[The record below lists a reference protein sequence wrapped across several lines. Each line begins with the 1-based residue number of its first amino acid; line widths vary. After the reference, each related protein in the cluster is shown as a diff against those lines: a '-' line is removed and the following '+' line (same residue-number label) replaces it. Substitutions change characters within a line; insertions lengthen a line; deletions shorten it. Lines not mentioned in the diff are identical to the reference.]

1 MTVITK
7 LIFFPPFLIQATALR
22 NMGQTVPGL
31 LQYAKKLED
40 TTLTQNVSDF
50 PLTKSLPT
58 LASFASCNETPPSH
72 IPSFLPA
79 FPDPHTLMETAKF
92 VHKEHTT
99 HSRQQQ
105 VTEQQQ
111 QGEEALVNIEARQH
125 PESAPLQSAKEKL
138 GDGNTTTNN
147 TENAV
152 EEGNAF
158 LAPVLWEASEPKTM
172 TTAMPSATAAARPV
186 AHGEKKAEINVEWLA
201 PEETTATG
209 MPDLNFEGF
218 QMTGTGS
225 RVTLATS
232 GR

>member
-1 MTVITK
+1 
-7 LIFFPPFLIQATALR
+7 
-22 NMGQTVPGL
+22 MGQTIPEL

-40 TTLTQNVSDF
+40 TSLAQNVSDF

-72 IPSFLPA
+72 IPSFFPA

-92 VHKEHTT
+92 VHTEHTT

-111 QGEEALVNIEARQH
+111 QGEEALVNIEAREH

-138 GDGNTTTNN
+138 GGDGNKN
-147 TENAV
+147 TENKA
-152 EEGNAF
+152 EEENGF
-158 LAPVLWEASEPKTM
+158 LAPVLWEAAEG
-172 TTAMPSATAAARPV
+172 TAVGATAAPASR
-186 AHGEKKAEINVEWLA
+186 AAAADEKTGPLNVEWLVPEVATAA
-201 PEETTATG
+201 P

-218 QMTGTGS
+218 QMTGSGS
-225 RVTLATS
+225 RVALATS

>member
-1 MTVITK
+1 
-7 LIFFPPFLIQATALR
+7 
-22 NMGQTVPGL
+22 MGQTIPIL

-40 TTLTQNVSDF
+40 TTLAQNVSDF

-58 LASFASCNETPPSH
+58 PPSFAARNETPPSH

-79 FPDPHTLMETAKF
+79 FPDPHTLIETAKF

-138 GDGNTTTNN
+138 ADGNTTGVD
-147 TENAV
+147 TENVV
-152 EEGNAF
+152 EEDNAF
-158 LAPVLWEASEPKTM
+158 LAPVLWEASEPQTTT
-172 TTAMPSATAAARPV
+172 TTAIPSMIEAGIAARPV
-186 AHGEKKAEINVEWLA
+186 GASGEKKTEMNIEWLT
-201 PEETTATG
+201 PEDTAAADL
-209 MPDLNFEGF
+209 PDLNFEGF

>member
-1 MTVITK
+1 
-7 LIFFPPFLIQATALR
+7 
-22 NMGQTVPGL
+22 MGQTIPEL

-40 TTLTQNVSDF
+40 TTLAQNISDF
-50 PLTKSLPT
+50 PLSKALPT
-58 LASFASCNETPPSH
+58 PASFASCGETPPSH

-92 VHKEHTT
+92 VHTEHTT

-111 QGEEALVNIEARQH
+111 QGEEALVNIEAREH

-138 GDGNTTTNN
+138 GDSN
-147 TENAV
+147 ENGA
-152 EEGNAF
+152 EEGNVF
-158 LAPVLWEASEPKTM
+158 LAPVLWEASEPTTTKPVAAAGGGASGG
-172 TTAMPSATAAARPV
+172 TTAAPKGATA
-186 AHGEKKAEINVEWLA
+186 GDESMIDLNVEWLA
-201 PEETTATG
+201 SEGTNAAP

-218 QMTGTGS
+218 QMTGTGN